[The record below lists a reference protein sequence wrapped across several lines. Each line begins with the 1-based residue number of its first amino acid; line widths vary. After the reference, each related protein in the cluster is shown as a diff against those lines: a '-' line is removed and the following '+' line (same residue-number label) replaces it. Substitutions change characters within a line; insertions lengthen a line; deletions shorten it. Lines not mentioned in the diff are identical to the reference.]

1 VSALQKRNCKLLTDG
16 EELYDIVDD
25 LGYFIPG
32 HEPDETLEERQEQ
45 LRERTQRACN
55 TVAFR

>member
-1 VSALQKRNCKLLTDG
+1 LEEG

-32 HEPDETLEERQEQ
+32 HQPDQTLEERQEA
-45 LRERTQRACN
+45 LRERAQRTCHAL
-55 TVAFR
+55 AFRQPVPN